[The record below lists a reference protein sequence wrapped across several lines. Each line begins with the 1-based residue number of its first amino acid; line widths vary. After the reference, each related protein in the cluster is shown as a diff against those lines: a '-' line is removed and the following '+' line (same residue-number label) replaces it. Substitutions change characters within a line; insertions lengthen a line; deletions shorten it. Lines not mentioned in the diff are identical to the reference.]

1 MGVLG
6 GSISWGAELKD
17 ILVERYS
24 AQLQIRLQAQ
34 VAARVHNFA
43 MPSTG
48 VGYASFCIDQVMP
61 HDVQVLIVEFN
72 FNDAYGHDTIA
83 SADSSSEQSSSLS
96 FERLIRNML
105 SRRSPPW
112 LIIVLAVC
120 RGWDKCEH
128 THRAVAS
135 HYAAQGVVSLS
146 LNHDG
151 VQLPISL
158 HHNGSHHP
166 TRAGHAECA
175 RLIEHAIMQR
185 SRGCHTW
192 PRLPRPL
199 LPLPLWESAHARWNC
214 KACSYLE
221 CNRLQP
227 LATDGFELQGRGS
240 TFLSKGALGKVLGP
254 RSRTLDLRHLTRYSS
269 LVSPH
274 LKSILCGPAQ
284 VGWTAATPNSTVAF
298 HVNGGQSGASFLL
311 AMLCSY
317 ENVGSASVQLRSR
330 DNDSEVSLRILEMRW
345 NQPSSQQCIHHVG
358 RIGPGNHTLH
368 VTALSSP
375 GDPQRGSNQVK
386 LFGIYSQLDRG
397 VY

>member
-1 MGVLG
+1 VGVLG

-240 TFLSKGALGKVLGP
+240 TFLSKGALGKV
-254 RSRTLDLRHLTRYSS
+254 
-269 LVSPH
+269 
-274 LKSILCGPAQ
+274 
-284 VGWTAATPNSTVAF
+284 GWTAATPNSTVAF